1 MKPVIKVQTLQLRYP
16 FGIARGVSN
25 EAHTVL
31 FRLGDLGQGEAA
43 PVRYKNQSCE
53 GAIPVLEK
61 MAEGVDE
68 SNIDDIEFHERRAL
82 EIAPDHSSARN
93 AFNNALWDARGRR
106 AGKPVY
112 ELVGPGR
119 PTLETTYTVSLAD
132 NDKMEERAREA
143 GHLPLLKVKLGR
155 DGETDLD
162 AMKRIRAVAP
172 KATLRIDAN
181 AGWSLETVLWIAP
194 RLAELGVEFLEQPL
208 AIGNLEDLK
217 TLHEKSPLPIV
228 ADEDAQDMTSLPA
241 LKGRVSGINIKL
253 TKCGGISE
261 ALRMIEFAR
270 AEGWQV
276 MFGCMLETRL
286 GLGAAAHLGALADC
300 MDLDAHMLTTNDP
313 FPPGSLREFDPA
325 LPLSDQ
331 PGLGLPLF
339 QED

>member
-1 MKPVIKVQTLQLRYP
+1 MKSIIKIQTLQLRYP
-16 FGIARGVSN
+16 FGISRGVSN

-31 FRLGDLGQGEAA
+31 FRLDDLGQGEAA
-43 PVRYKNQSCE
+43 PVSYKKQTCE
-53 GAIPVLEK
+53 GAVPLLEK
-61 MAEGVDE
+61 MAEGVTGA
-68 SNIDDIEFHERRAL
+68 NIDDIEYHEKRAH

-106 AGKPVY
+106 AGKTVY
-112 ELVGPGR
+112 ELVGPSR

-132 NDKMEERAREA
+132 NDLMEERAREA
-143 GHLPLLKVKLGR
+143 GHLPLLKIKLGR
-155 DGETDLD
+155 DGDTDYD
-162 AMKRIRAVAP
+162 VMKRIRAVAP
-172 KATLRIDAN
+172 KAILRIDAN
-181 AGWSLETVLWIAP
+181 AGWSLDTA
-194 RLAELGVEFLEQPL
+194 LAIIPKLADLGVEFIEQPL
-208 AIGNLEDLK
+208 AIGDLESLK

-228 ADEDAQDMTSLPA
+228 ADEDAQDMTSLPD
-241 LKGRVSGINIKL
+241 LRGRVSGINIKL

-325 LPLSDQ
+325 LPLSSD

-339 QED
+339 EP